1 MPKAVITTKQGAT
14 VAIEGSPEEVLA
26 LVALFDQ
33 SSAATI
39 AQPPMSAIGK
49 SATNSMGKPTLPL
62 LLAELIGSGFFSTPK
77 KLSSV
82 REALEERGRFYPVT
96 TLSPVLLR
104 LVRKKELRRLKD
116 KGHWTY
122 VA

>member
-14 VAIEGSPEEVLA
+14 VAIEGSHEEVLA

-33 SSAATI
+33 GT
-39 AQPPMSAIGK
+39 AQSVNEAPARGK
-49 SATNSMGKPTLPL
+49 NSPNSKGKPTLAL
-62 LLAELIGSGFFSTPK
+62 LLSDLIGGGFFSTPK
-77 KLSSV
+77 RLNAV
-82 REALEERGRFYPVT
+82 REALEERGHFYPVT

-104 LVRKKELRRLKD
+104 LVRKKEMRRLKD

>member
-14 VAIEGSPEEVLA
+14 VAIEGSHEEVLA
-26 LVALFDQ
+26 LVALFDRG
-33 SSAATI
+33 T
-39 AQPPMSAIGK
+39 AQPVPEASARTSK
-49 SATNSMGKPTLPL
+49 TAPVSKAKPTLAL
-62 LLAELIGSGFFSTPK
+62 LLAELIGGGFFSTPK
-77 KLSSV
+77 RLNAV
-82 REALEERGRFYPVT
+82 REALEERGHFYPVT

-116 KGHWTY
+116 RGHWTY

>member
-14 VAIEGSPEEVLA
+14 VAIEGSHEEVLA

-33 SSAATI
+33 GTAQSVSEAPARSS
-39 AQPPMSAIGK
+39 K
-49 SATNSMGKPTLPL
+49 STPNSKGKPTLAL
-62 LLAELIGSGFFSTPK
+62 LLSDLIGQGFFSTPK
-77 KLSSV
+77 KLSAV
-82 REALEERGRFYPVT
+82 REALEERGHFYPVT

-116 KGHWTY
+116 KGQWTY
-122 VA
+122 VG